1 MIDDVISCI
10 LIQIL
15 SFYLDF
21 YQAELQCHMVQML
34 FRIVP
39 RYFAD
44 NIMRRYRSSE
54 RIPCID
60 NNVRRVVA
68 RAHQSISHIFRR
80 LIVLPH
86 RRSSQMK
93 QWCGLWRWLFCDP
106 ISKNNILSRLH
117 KVYVVGYI
125 VAHHF
130 SGVFNW

>member
-1 MIDDVISCI
+1 MIGDVISCI

-54 RIPCID
+54 RLAYGFRD
-60 NNVRRVVA
+60 GVQLRSVFAA
-68 RAHQSISHIFRR
+68 RDMS
-80 LIVLPH
+80 LKE
-86 RRSSQMK
+86 RSSTNTF
-93 QWCGLWRWLFCDP
+93 L
-106 ISKNNILSRLH
+106 IHLSE
-117 KVYVVGYI
+117 
-125 VAHHF
+125 
-130 SGVFNW
+130 